1 MKQVFQEMSCAS
13 EGQIAL
19 FAAPLISLI
28 LDIISPIIVND
39 EFRPFV
45 FSYPYE
51 SKRFDLL
58 GDGHHV
64 EAWGDAT
71 VG

>member
-1 MKQVFQEMSCAS
+1 M
-13 EGQIAL
+13 
-19 FAAPLISLI
+19 
-28 LDIISPIIVND
+28 LDIILPIIIND
-39 EFRPFV
+39 RFHPFV

-51 SKRFDLL
+51 SKRFDLP

>member
-1 MKQVFQEMSCAS
+1 MKQVFQEISCA
-13 EGQIAL
+13 GGVQIAL

-28 LDIISPIIVND
+28 PDIILPIIIND
-39 EFRPFV
+39 RFLPFV

-51 SKRFDLL
+51 SKRFDLP

>member
-1 MKQVFQEMSCAS
+1 MTQVFQEITCAS
-13 EGQIAL
+13 GVRPTL

-39 EFRPFV
+39 QFRTFV

-51 SKRFDLL
+51 SKRFDLP